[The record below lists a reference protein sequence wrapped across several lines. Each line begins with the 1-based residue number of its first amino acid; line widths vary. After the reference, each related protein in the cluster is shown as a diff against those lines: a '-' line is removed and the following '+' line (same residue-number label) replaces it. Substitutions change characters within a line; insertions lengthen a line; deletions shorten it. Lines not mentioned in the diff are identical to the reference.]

1 MAETNR
7 WSRRGVLLGGV
18 AGAIGMMAGLPA
30 VAEEITLRSK
40 DETPFKGLKVG
51 VATYTLTQQFKTA
64 EEAIKAVKRVG
75 VQYCSIKEGH
85 LPYKSTTEERKAT
98 VAKFKAAGITP
109 LSVGNVT
116 LKNDEAQIRAMFE
129 YTRDVGV
136 PVMVCAPEKAAL
148 PICERMVKE
157 FDIRMAIHNH
167 GPEDKNFP
175 SPYDVLDAVRN
186 MDERIGCCIDVGHA
200 ARAGAN
206 PAEAVAKAGKRLYD
220 VHLKDLERI
229 DRRSIPIECGRG
241 VLDVKGI
248 LAALLKLNFQGHVGF
263 EHEKDMKDVMPGL
276 SEDVGYVRGVLQTM

>member
-18 AGAIGMMAGLPA
+18 AGALGMIATTNRGL
-30 VAEEITLRSK
+30 AEEITLRNK
-40 DETPFKGLKVG
+40 DGAPFKGLKVG

-64 EEAIKAVKRVG
+64 DEAVKAVKRVG

-136 PVMVCAPEKAAL
+136 PVMVCAPDKAAL
-148 PICERMVKE
+148 PIYQR
-157 FDIRMAIHNH
+157 
-167 GPEDKNFP
+167 
-175 SPYDVLDAVRN
+175 
-186 MDERIGCCIDVGHA
+186 
-200 ARAGAN
+200 
-206 PAEAVAKAGKRLYD
+206 
-220 VHLKDLERI
+220 
-229 DRRSIPIECGRG
+229 
-241 VLDVKGI
+241 
-248 LAALLKLNFQGHVGF
+248 
-263 EHEKDMKDVMPGL
+263 
-276 SEDVGYVRGVLQTM
+276 